1 MRLEY
6 DKKSGD
12 KKQKSRSDGPLLELT
27 GGDQLEKEDIEQ
39 AMSEVNLNSLYS
51 SSNVDL
57 GQSAKV
63 TQLYFGAGFEDRL
76 ELEMDEL
83 FGSKEKTLSSEEM
96 KVRKEE
102 EDLFSSLPAV
112 PTLLS
117 SVSTT
122 LQEIST
128 PEENDT
134 KEPASAAKK
143 PRRAVV

>member
-1 MRLEY
+1 MRLES

-12 KKQKSRSDGPLLELT
+12 KKQKSRSDGPLPELT

-63 TQLYFGAGFEDRL
+63 TQLYFGHGFEDRL

-83 FGSKEKTLSSEEM
+83 FGSKEKSLSSEEM

-102 EDLFSSLPAV
+102 EDLFSTLPAV

-117 SVSTT
+117 SVST

-134 KEPASAAKK
+134 KEPASTAKK

>member
-1 MRLEY
+1 MRLES

-12 KKQKSRSDGPLLELT
+12 KKQKSRSDGPLPELT

-63 TQLYFGAGFEDRL
+63 TQLYFGKGFEDRL

-83 FGSKEKTLSSEEM
+83 FGSKEKSLSNAIELKDTLSS
-96 KVRKEE
+96 
-102 EDLFSSLPAV
+102 
-112 PTLLS
+112 
-117 SVSTT
+117 
-122 LQEIST
+122 T
-128 PEENDT
+128 PSKINE
-134 KEPASAAKK
+134 
-143 PRRAVV
+143 

>member
-1 MRLEY
+1 MRLES

-63 TQLYFGAGFEDRL
+63 TQLYFGTGFEDRL